1 MLTHYSVDV
10 NLPNGRVYKR
20 SRITTKN
27 TRIHEKKQIELEK
40 YIERTQRIQEQQ
52 LEKRKETKNTIQKR
66 IEVKG
71 IKYCPLIYT
80 HLIIN
85 TQK

>member
-1 MLTHYSVDV
+1 MYPGPVQFSIDSDSVDV

-52 LEKRKETKNTIQKR
+52 LEKRKKQRIQYKSELKLKGSNTA
-66 IEVKG
+66 
-71 IKYCPLIYT
+71 
-80 HLIIN
+80 H
-85 TQK
+85 